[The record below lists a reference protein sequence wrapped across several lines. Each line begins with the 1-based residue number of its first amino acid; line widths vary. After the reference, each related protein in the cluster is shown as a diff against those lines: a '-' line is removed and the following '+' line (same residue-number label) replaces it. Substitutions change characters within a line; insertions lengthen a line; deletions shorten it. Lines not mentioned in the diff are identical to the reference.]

1 MTSGLLRIGWVTL
14 WLSVLTGQAA
24 QLLDAQWEI
33 IPQRDGA
40 FAYHP
45 ETNITVAYDG
55 VLIRIKET
63 QWGSASIQA
72 DRVTVDGE
80 SGELLAEGNIIMH
93 QDGLVWRGQQLR
105 YNARTQQV
113 QTSSF
118 RAGRPPFVMS
128 SGPIESSS
136 ANATYTI
143 RDLMVS
149 TDDDQDPQLKAQ
161 VKRMEL
167 EGTQSMK
174 MHGTTLQ
181 AGGLP
186 VFYLPYLKSKKQGSS
201 SGYHFTPGYRSR
213 YGLFLLNEYDLAI
226 NESTTATFHL
236 DYRTA
241 RGLAGGADF
250 GYDMGQ
256 RSGQGQLQSYYMS
269 DMESI
274 VDPRPLSIG
283 PRREL
288 NQERYRFA
296 WFHQAEIAPF
306 LTAKASVQKLSDPL
320 MNRDY
325 FEAFHRQNTQP
336 RSYVELN
343 QQWSNAALSV
353 LVQPQLNTFFNRIE
367 RLPEIKFTG
376 LRQQLGSSPLYYES
390 ESSVGYFAR
399 QYRYQPELSLEA
411 ARLDSFHQIL
421 LPRTYM
427 GWLNVTPK
435 LGARY
440 GYYANTFSQSQDL
453 RETTRFVFSSGTE
466 VSTKISRLNP
476 SLNNRLLDL
485 DGLRHVFIPS
495 IQYVFVPEPN
505 ARATSLP
512 QFDYEIPSLRILPI
526 DFPAFN
532 AIDAIDNRHVMRVG
546 MRHLLQTRRGE
557 NKTVQEWVNWN
568 LFADWRLDPE
578 PDQGDLADL
587 SSAIKLQPREW
598 WYLQS
603 MVRYSLDDS
612 DLRVADQGIT
622 LLPNDHWSI
631 QLGHMYVRDEPLYWG
646 SGNNALY
653 SRFYYRINDNWGVRL
668 NQHYEARD
676 GRLEEHA
683 YTLYRDFRSFTGA
696 FDLRL
701 RNPRAGQENDITL
714 SVVLSMKAFPQFGVG
729 QDVNQ
734 ASSFFD
740 SK

>member
-1 MTSGLLRIGWVTL
+1 
-14 WLSVLTGQAA
+14 
-24 QLLDAQWEI
+24 
-33 IPQRDGA
+33 
-40 FAYHP
+40 

-256 RSGQGQLQSYYMS
+256 RFGQGQLQSYYMS

-320 MNRDY
+320 MTRDY
-325 FEAFHRQNTQP
+325 FEAFHR
-336 RSYVELN
+336 
-343 QQWSNAALSV
+343 
-353 LVQPQLNTFFNRIE
+353 
-367 RLPEIKFTG
+367 
-376 LRQQLGSSPLYYES
+376 
-390 ESSVGYFAR
+390 
-399 QYRYQPELSLEA
+399 
-411 ARLDSFHQIL
+411 
-421 LPRTYM
+421 
-427 GWLNVTPK
+427 
-435 LGARY
+435 
-440 GYYANTFSQSQDL
+440 
-453 RETTRFVFSSGTE
+453 
-466 VSTKISRLNP
+466 
-476 SLNNRLLDL
+476 
-485 DGLRHVFIPS
+485 
-495 IQYVFVPEPN
+495 
-505 ARATSLP
+505 
-512 QFDYEIPSLRILPI
+512 
-526 DFPAFN
+526 
-532 AIDAIDNRHVMRVG
+532 
-546 MRHLLQTRRGE
+546 
-557 NKTVQEWVNWN
+557 
-568 LFADWRLDPE
+568 
-578 PDQGDLADL
+578 
-587 SSAIKLQPREW
+587 
-598 WYLQS
+598 
-603 MVRYSLDDS
+603 
-612 DLRVADQGIT
+612 
-622 LLPNDHWSI
+622 
-631 QLGHMYVRDEPLYWG
+631 
-646 SGNNALY
+646 
-653 SRFYYRINDNWGVRL
+653 
-668 NQHYEARD
+668 
-676 GRLEEHA
+676 
-683 YTLYRDFRSFTGA
+683 
-696 FDLRL
+696 
-701 RNPRAGQENDITL
+701 
-714 SVVLSMKAFPQFGVG
+714 
-729 QDVNQ
+729 
-734 ASSFFD
+734 
-740 SK
+740 

>member
-1 MTSGLLRIGWVTL
+1 
-14 WLSVLTGQAA
+14 
-24 QLLDAQWEI
+24 
-33 IPQRDGA
+33 
-40 FAYHP
+40 
-45 ETNITVAYDG
+45 
-55 VLIRIKET
+55 
-63 QWGSASIQA
+63 
-72 DRVTVDGE
+72 
-80 SGELLAEGNIIMH
+80 
-93 QDGLVWRGQQLR
+93 
-105 YNARTQQV
+105 
-113 QTSSF
+113 
-118 RAGRPPFVMS
+118 MS

-256 RSGQGQLQSYYMS
+256 RFGQGQLQSYYMS

-495 IQYVFVPEPN
+495 IQYVF
-505 ARATSLP
+505 RA
-512 QFDYEIPSLRILPI
+512 
-526 DFPAFN
+526 
-532 AIDAIDNRHVMRVG
+532 
-546 MRHLLQTRRGE
+546 
-557 NKTVQEWVNWN
+557 
-568 LFADWRLDPE
+568 
-578 PDQGDLADL
+578 
-587 SSAIKLQPREW
+587 
-598 WYLQS
+598 
-603 MVRYSLDDS
+603 
-612 DLRVADQGIT
+612 
-622 LLPNDHWSI
+622 
-631 QLGHMYVRDEPLYWG
+631 
-646 SGNNALY
+646 
-653 SRFYYRINDNWGVRL
+653 
-668 NQHYEARD
+668 
-676 GRLEEHA
+676 
-683 YTLYRDFRSFTGA
+683 
-696 FDLRL
+696 
-701 RNPRAGQENDITL
+701 
-714 SVVLSMKAFPQFGVG
+714 
-729 QDVNQ
+729 
-734 ASSFFD
+734 
-740 SK
+740 